1 MAGKFTGAM
10 KAVKAAK
17 QQAVKEE
24 VQNSVSTE
32 DQVSLT
38 IKVPRSLRQHWQVE
52 AKKRGTSVT
61 ALIVDYFTEELGL
74 PD

>member
-1 MAGKFTGAM
+1 M

-17 QQAVKEE
+17 QQAVSKEI
-24 VQNSVSTE
+24 QNAVNTE

-38 IKVPRSLRQHWQVE
+38 IKVPRALRQHWQIE

-74 PD
+74 PG

>member
-1 MAGKFTGAM
+1 M
-10 KAVKAAK
+10 KAVKTAK
-17 QQAVKEE
+17 QNTVNKEI
-24 VQNSVSTE
+24 QNAVSTE

-38 IKVPRSLRQHWQVE
+38 IKVPRSHRQHWQVE

-74 PD
+74 PE